1 MLGII
6 RILSFALYLLGIF
19 YLLRLNVAEVMQ
31 ELSEPFSARESLK
44 KRILLAKGKHK
55 KNTFALMIEDTR
67 NILKLNGKEE
77 DFPKVCVFSVTLSI
91 VGMLLGLTLSNFFIV
106 PVLCAGL
113 CTVPFI
119 YIKYLGI
126 RLKKQQN
133 EELETALSII
143 TSSYIRSENI
153 VTAIEENKDYLN
165 HPVKEVFQQFVL
177 QANLVNPDVKVLLYN
192 MKMQID
198 NTVFEEWCDAVVAC
212 QDDGALKTTLLPIV
226 KKLSNIRLVS
236 VRLDAMLYAP
246 VKEFITMVLLIVA
259 NVPLMYFINRTWFEI
274 LVFHTAGKLV
284 LALCAAVIFISTIN
298 VIRISRPIE
307 YKR

>member
-44 KRILLAKGKHK
+44 NRILLAKGKRK
-55 KNTFALMIEDTR
+55 KNTFSLMIEDTR

-91 VGMLLGLTLSNFFIV
+91 VGMLFGLTLSNFFIV

-284 LALCAAVIFISTIN
+284 LALCATVIFISTIN
-298 VIRISRPIE
+298 VIRISKPIE